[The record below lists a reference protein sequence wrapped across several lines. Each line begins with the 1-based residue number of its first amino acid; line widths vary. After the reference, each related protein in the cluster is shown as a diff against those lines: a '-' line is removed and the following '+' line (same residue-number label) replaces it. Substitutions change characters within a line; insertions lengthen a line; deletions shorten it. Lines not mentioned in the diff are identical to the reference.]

1 MGCGFSSGGGSD
13 KDGGSG
19 GTNSDEGERTGT
31 AKSGIATDGAG
42 DARTDAGQSGE
53 VAGKGRYNFDQSISA
68 KERIKCGS
76 LIGP

>member
-42 DARTDAGQSGE
+42 DARTDAGQSEGYSLE
-53 VAGKGRYNFDQSISA
+53 KSRSKSA
-68 KERIKCGS
+68 WLRPITEF
-76 LIGP
+76 